1 MDIETIEQLICVL
14 EESPNEE
21 LCVQK
26 GDYKIHV
33 KKGQRPASA
42 AKQPKVSTKKPV
54 ESGVCEPRELFIKA
68 PIVGM
73 FHQSNGLA
81 EVGSEI
87 AEGQIVGSI
96 ESMKLP
102 NNITSKVSGIVVEV
116 LVEDGM
122 PVEFGQP
129 LFKLEPL

>member
-14 EESPNEE
+14 EGSNNEE

-26 GDYKIHV
+26 GDYKIRI
-33 KKGQRPASA
+33 KRGQKPASA
-42 AKQPKVSTKKPV
+42 PKQPRVSAKRPA
-54 ESGVCEPRELFIKA
+54 EHAASEPQELLINA
-68 PIVGM
+68 PMVGM
-73 FHQSNGLA
+73 FHRPNDLA

-102 NNITSKVSGIVVEV
+102 SDVVARVSGRVVEV

-129 LFKLEPL
+129 LFRLEPL